1 MIGYLNVNLL
11 YYRYYY
17 RMNPTLYLLVVL
29 VASCGGGANSQANH
43 TLEHLLCE
51 KQEHGTSFQL
61 LSNVTYV
68 INPGNFCL
76 IENLVN
82 ESFTIYSN
90 GPDPAI
96 VQCLHNTSDISSRG
110 FGFANLA
117 HVTIRNV
124 VVKNCGQSLSANAA
138 QYVNNSIVFY
148 PGSGQ
153 SAVFL
158 FARVGV
164 TLENV
169 VITDYTGYAVL
180 GVDVAPLA
188 MQTVTVENSTFYNQ
202 GITCTNN
209 TYLCSGSGILLL
221 YTPFYNNEKYLE
233 ETSSWVISNSSFSRN
248 QNYFQNFNPLYDAL
262 TTHHLH
268 KIPIIGAA
276 GLTVIFT
283 QYFPTPGAYV
293 DVSVSK
299 CTFNENRGNGAGAA
313 VVIYLNHPSTA
324 LATFSECVFQNS
336 SLINLS
342 QNRSQYTG
350 YDVTAYYYFTSPS
363 QQCNGTSGE
372 MKCLHIEHSQFQSS
386 HDWTGTYGYHIVLFQ
401 LTETYGSCNVT
412 MEDIHCDHSGCL
424 NAVAIGGNGIGHN
437 LNIDLK
443 DINTAGA
450 VSIFESGVFV
460 FTNLGIV
467 NILGNSNT
475 FEGQIGNVFNA
486 FATDLHLTGSLVFRN
501 NRAIRGSA
509 ILLQSNSHLILKE
522 PLHVEFENNTATYGG
537 AIYSTGSSSTFCVL
551 QYETNDVY
559 TLENITELS
568 SKVNF
573 TFTNNSANLAGN
585 SIYVQPL
592 YNCSVY
598 FSSTVRI
605 NQQDMPKLYN
615 SIFLFPNA
623 SLNPNGLQEVSS
635 SPVTICFCESAT
647 QLCNQTFQ
655 PSVETFPGKEF
666 SLWIVPVDANYSPVY
681 STVFVSSSNAYG
693 GELKPKD
700 YVIQLFGTNC
710 TKVNFT
716 FYSSEPTW
724 GLLLLQPVNA
734 PIQSAAPVEVS
745 MRDCPPGFQFTS
757 SGSCDCIALL
767 SSHDIKCDIDRESIS
782 RPVNSWIGVIAR
794 QNSTQVVGFASLC
807 PTGYCK
813 KEMQHVNLSITASL
827 CTGQRVGALCGE
839 CPDHLSVIF
848 GSADCTRCSNIWLW
862 TVALYGLAGVAL
874 VLFLFI
880 LRLTVAA
887 GTVNGLIFYVNVLS
901 TNSLIF
907 LGHRGLRWL
916 LVFVSLVNL
925 DLGFPM
931 CFYDGMDSLAKSCL
945 QYVFP
950 LYIWTIVILIIVLS
964 RYSSR
969 ISKLTSKS
977 SVPVLA
983 TLIHLSYS
991 KLLRTA
997 IDGLTYTTVDLEM
1010 ENDKDVSS
1018 RTVWYFDGNVN
1029 YFTGAHIGLFLLAI
1043 ITLLFF
1049 VVPYTVLLSGIS
1061 VFTRYRLINRFK
1073 PLIDAYCGP
1082 YKDKWRF
1089 WFGARLWVLIA
1100 IFAVYAVL
1108 KGNNDSLLLYIEA
1121 LILILFTCVQT
1132 TIQPFKNVLINILDL
1147 FFMVNGFI
1155 LISYGVYLGNSDTT
1169 LSLYIAAG
1177 ILVGLAFV
1185 VFLCIITYHLSLILP
1200 EKCHLPQ
1207 RSHQVTVGVNV
1218 NHLDS
1223 NNYEP
1228 IPGGVYHSDRLREPL
1243 LEDD

>member
-1 MIGYLNVNLL
+1 M
-11 YYRYYY
+11 
-17 RMNPTLYLLVVL
+17 
-29 VASCGGGANSQANH
+29 
-43 TLEHLLCE
+43 CE

-61 LSNVTYV
+61 LSNITYV
-68 INPGNFCL
+68 IDPGNFCL
-76 IENLVN
+76 IENLPAS
-82 ESFTIYSN
+82 EFTIYSN
-90 GPDPAI
+90 GPDRAI
-96 VQCLHNTSDISSRG
+96 IQCLHNTSDISSRG
-110 FGFANLA
+110 FGFANLD

-124 VVKNCGQSLSANAA
+124 VVTNCGQLLSANAA
-138 QYVNNSIVFY
+138 QYVNDSTVVY

-188 MQTVTVENSTFYNQ
+188 MQTVTVENSTFYHR

-209 TYLCSGSGILLL
+209 TYLCSGSGIFLL
-221 YTPFYNNEKYLE
+221 YTPLYGNKKYLK

-248 QNYFQNFNPLYDAL
+248 SNLAPNLDHPLYWVM
-262 TTHHLH
+262 TSHHIH
-268 KIPIIGAA
+268 KIPILGSA
-276 GLTVIFT
+276 GLTLIFSNT
-283 QYFPTPGAYV
+283 IPRTYIN
-293 DVSVSK
+293 VSISN
-299 CTFNENRGNGAGAA
+299 CSFNENHGNVAGAML
-313 VVIYLNHPSTA
+313 ILHLNLPSTA
-324 LATFSECVFQNS
+324 LVTFSECIFQNNS
-336 SLINLS
+336 INLN
-342 QNRSQYTG
+342 QNGNQYTG
-350 YDVTAYYYFTSPS
+350 YDITVYYHFAIQS
-363 QQCNGTSGE
+363 QQYRYNVSGME
-372 MKCLHIEHSQFQSS
+372 SLRIKHS
-386 HDWTGTYGYHIVLFQ
+386 WLYGNNREYNSCHVVLLQ
-401 LTETYGSCNVT
+401 LTETYGSCNIT
-412 MEDIHCDHSGCL
+412 LEDIYCDNSACL
-424 NAVAIGGNGIGHN
+424 NAMTMGGNEVGHN
-437 LNIDLK
+437 MNIELK
-443 DINTAGA
+443 DIHA
-450 VSIFESGVFV
+450 VGTFSYQLGVFA
-460 FTNLGIV
+460 FTNLGVV
-467 NILGNSNT
+467 NVRGNSNV
-475 FEGQIGNVFNA
+475 FDGSIGSVFGA
-486 FATDLHLTGSLVFRN
+486 FATDLHLNGSLVFRN
-501 NRAIRGSA
+501 NRASDGGA

-537 AIYSTGSSSTFCVL
+537 AIYSTGSSSPFCVL
-551 QYETNDVY
+551 QYSTNDVY

-605 NQQDMPKLYN
+605 NQQDMPKLYD

-647 QLCNQTFQ
+647 QLCNQTYQ

-734 PIQSAAPVEVS
+734 PIQSAAPVEVTV
-745 MRDCPPGFQFTS
+745 RDCPPGFQFTS
-757 SGSCDCIALL
+757 SGSCDCITLL
-767 SSHDIKCDIDRESIS
+767 SSHDIKCDINRESIS
-782 RPVNSWIGVIAR
+782 RPVNSWIGAIAR

-827 CTGQRVGALCGE
+827 CTGQRVGVLCGE

-848 GSADCTRCSNIWLW
+848 GSTDCMTCSNIWLW
-862 TVALYGLAGVAL
+862 TVALYGLAGIAL

-887 GTVNGLIFYVNVLS
+887 GTVNGLIFYTNVLS

-931 CFYDGMDSLAKSCL
+931 CFYDGMDRLALSCL

-950 LYIWTIVILIIVLS
+950 LYIWTIVIFIIVLS
-964 RYSSR
+964 RHSSR
-969 ISKLTSKS
+969 ISNLTSKS

-1010 ENDKDVSS
+1010 ENDKDMSS

-1147 FFMVNGFI
+1147 FFMANGFI
-1155 LISYGVYLGNSDTT
+1155 LISYGVYLGKSDTT

-1185 VFLCIITYHLSLILP
+1185 VFLCIITYHLSLVLP
-1200 EKCHLPQ
+1200 VKCHLPQ
-1207 RSHQVTVGVNV
+1207 RGHQENV
-1218 NHLDS
+1218 ANRHD

-1228 IPGGVYHSDRLREPL
+1228 IPGGVYDSDRLREPQ
-1243 LEDD
+1243 LEDDY